1 MKEAQ
6 IDPLES
12 RHTLLS
18 CEEFHHFSPRSLSRE
33 RRGRSIGGWI
43 IKRERRRSETLL
55 YLPPLRSNSAPSHSA
70 AAAYA
75 AKPPPPP
82 PQKSLRSPLVALL
95 LLPSSASSSVW
106 WNMPLS
112 FSALFVPCPLLATQC
127 VSSQAELE
135 SFILAKF
142 VDESCAVLSLVF
154 VLEMVN
160 PARGAS

>member
-1 MKEAQ
+1 MDEGGTNRPTRVETHIAFMRGVS
-6 IDPLES
+6 PL
-12 RHTLLS
+12 LLLVV
-18 CEEFHHFSPRSLSRE
+18 CH
-33 RRGRSIGGWI
+33 GRSIGGWI

-127 VSSQAELE
+127 VSSRAELE

-142 VDESCAVLSLVF
+142 ARGLVSTVVF
-154 VLEMVN
+154 VLEMLN
-160 PARGAS
+160 PGRG